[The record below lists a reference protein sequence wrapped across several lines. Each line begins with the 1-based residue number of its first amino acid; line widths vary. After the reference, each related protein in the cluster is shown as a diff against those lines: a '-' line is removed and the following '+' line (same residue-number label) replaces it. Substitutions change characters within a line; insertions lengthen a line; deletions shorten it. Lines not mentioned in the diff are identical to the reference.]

1 MTCRTRVVPRW
12 PHALCLLFAIAMF
25 PAPAS
30 SGEVSTALK
39 AAKHS
44 AEKAARAPFFPRD
57 AFLSR
62 PTVSDVSLSPD
73 GHWVAYR
80 YDTGQQLE
88 LRLREIRGDE
98 PDSEGQ
104 GEQRRVMADS
114 DGVAVFWSGDSAR
127 LWLAKNDS
135 LDVYDVA
142 AKAGRRVARFDDARQ
157 QSFWAVDRNAPGFAL
172 LREKVPADGE
182 WLYRYLLVDTAG
194 KTRVVS
200 ELRSA
205 LTSVLLN
212 TDGTLR
218 YAAGYDGA
226 QFDTVLWRFHDTEK
240 SELMRCPLPQQ
251 CRLVAFRSDPDRG
264 DSVWALAHNGR
275 DLVSL
280 QRLDADARHWQTLHS
295 DPRGVSD
302 AVSALMQSD
311 NTDWF
316 AMAYRPDRVEWH
328 GRTRA
333 AEATLSA
340 LQAAL
345 PRANLDIVPTDGG
358 SRWLVQA
365 RQSNWMDDRYFLYD
379 AAPKTL
385 VPLFADDGRQSP
397 PSEQLAEAVPVH
409 WRGQG
414 GMMLHG
420 QVFLPKGIALATAP
434 LIAFIHGGPY
444 ARSLGDYDPS
454 VQLLVNRGYVV
465 FNPNFRASTGYG
477 VNYAQAAR
485 GDFGKNGVLDDI
497 VSGLDHLIANGIG
510 NPKRQAVV
518 GHSFGGYASLMAVTH
533 HPGRFAFA
541 VPSAAPVDMAW
552 TMEDIAVEGGS
563 ALSADGPAVGVLLS
577 GYGVPYADEAWH
589 ERMHRE
595 SALAHADA
603 LRTPVYLWA
612 GAKDDRVAV
621 ESLVRYVAESNAAF
635 TPTLLIDPDSGH
647 SPRQRLNSEALAWLI
662 EASAD
667 RHFGG
672 GVTAPS
678 PELEKFLQ
686 RNLRIPCHARSVSR
700 DTALTRFALACC
712 SRPDANGSC
721 R

>member
-1 MTCRTRVVPRW
+1 MTRRLRIVPRW
-12 PHALCLLFAIAMF
+12 RHALCLMSVIVMF
-25 PAPAS
+25 PAFAS
-30 SGEVSTALK
+30 AGEVSAQLQ

-44 AEKAARAPFFPRD
+44 AENATHAATIPRD

-62 PTVSDVSLSPD
+62 PTVRDVSLSPD
-73 GHWVAYR
+73 GHWLAYR

-88 LRLREIRGDE
+88 LRLREIRDDDPG
-98 PDSEGQ
+98 SEGQ

-114 DGVAVFWSGDSAR
+114 EGVAVFWSGDSAR
-127 LWLAKNDS
+127 LWLANNDS

-142 AKAGRRVARFDDARQ
+142 AKAGRRVARLDDARQ

-182 WLYRYLLVDTAG
+182 WLYRYLLVDAAG

-200 ELRSA
+200 ESRSA
-205 LTSVLLN
+205 LTSALLN
-212 TDGTLR
+212 ADGTLR

-226 QFDTVLWRFHDTEK
+226 HFDTVLWRFHDTGK

-275 DLVSL
+275 DLMSL
-280 QRLDADARHWQTLHS
+280 QRFDADAKHWQTLHS

-302 AVSALMQSD
+302 AVSALMQPD

-316 AMAYRPDRVEWH
+316 AMAYRPDRVEWY
-328 GRTRA
+328 GRTGPT
-333 AEATLSA
+333 EATLSA

-345 PRANLDIVPTDGG
+345 PRANLDITPADVGG
-358 SRWLVQA
+358 RWLVQA
-365 RQSNWMDDRYFLYD
+365 RQANWIDDRYFLYD
-379 AAPKTL
+379 VAAKTL
-385 VPLFADDGRQSP
+385 APLFADDRRQSP
-397 PSEQLAEAVPVH
+397 PPEQLAETVPMH
-409 WRGQG
+409 WRGRD
-414 GMMLHG
+414 GMALHG
-420 QVFLPKGIALATAP
+420 HVFLPKGIALATAP

-444 ARSLGDYDPS
+444 ARSLGGYDPW
-454 VQLLVNRGYVV
+454 VQLLVNRGYIV
-465 FNPNFRASTGYG
+465 FSPNFRASTGYG

-485 GDFGKNGVLDDI
+485 GDFGKYGVLDDVI
-497 VSGLDHLIANGIG
+497 SGLDHLIANGIG

-552 TMEDIAVEGGS
+552 TMRNIATEGGS
-563 ALSADGPAVGVLLS
+563 GTNADGPPVDVLLA

-595 SALAHADA
+595 SVLAHAGA

-621 ESLVRYVAESNAAF
+621 ESLVRYVAESNEAF

-686 RNLRIPCHARSVSR
+686 RNLRIPCHVRSVSR
-700 DTALTRFALACC
+700 DTALARFALACC
-712 SRPDANGSC
+712 SRSDANGSC